1 MKINLTQLS
10 KAVSHA
16 LRHEPW
22 LYELELDDEGWVSV
36 DMLLEALREQREKW
50 KYLTV
55 GDIARMVESSDKRR
69 FELKDGRIRALYGH
83 SLPKKLLKRPATAP
97 DELYHGTS
105 PKAVQ
110 TIMRNGLKP
119 MQRQYVHLSIDKTTA
134 FQVGSRKANAP
145 VILKIQASKASDSG
159 VRFYEGNDMVWLAD
173 NIPPD
178 FIVQ

>member
-134 FQVGSRKANAP
+134 FQVGSRKANTP
-145 VILKIQASKASDSG
+145 VILKIQAAKASDSG
-159 VRFYEGNDMVWLAD
+159 VRFYEGNQMVWLAD
-173 NIPPD
+173 HIPPD
-178 FIVQ
+178 FIVV